1 MNDTQYPEN
10 EIFYTS
16 RHEWIRFQ
24 DNTAFIG
31 VSNYRVAEE
40 KSVKDIEFIKIFGQK
55 EKGALLANIQFRFRS
70 LQVYMPIAGKIIDI
84 NKKDLLI
91 HQNLLITDAEAAGW
105 LVIISITESPLM
117 MGLLTK
123 ENYRAQY
130 PVTTN
135 KIV

>member
-1 MNDTQYPEN
+1 MKATQYPEN

-16 RHEWIRFQ
+16 RHEWVRFQ

-55 EKGALLANIQFRFRS
+55 EKGALLANIQFRFRT
-70 LQVYMPIAGKIIDI
+70 LQVYMPIAGKIIGI
-84 NKKDLLI
+84 NKNDLLI
-91 HQNLLITDAEAAGW
+91 LQNLLITDAEATGW
-105 LVIISITESPLM
+105 LVKISIAESPLI

-130 PVTTN
+130 PVTPI
-135 KIV
+135 K